1 MKIIQKLIFLGI
13 VILLIYEFNYYY
25 FPYYN
30 DVLEGMC
37 DKTPLCDFKPLDG
50 KLKISNIPPRS
61 ENNVDP
67 TTTLNPQL
75 LVPDNS
81 VPVWP
86 KQSNNKNN
94 DQKDTP
100 LSVDSMTH
108 LPTTESIKPFIVK
121 KPPKVNQPYQ
131 QLFKKSEFTVN
142 YPCHPSITGAFTTCG
157 PNGFSGFCPASNN
170 YSEGGI

>member
-1 MKIIQKLIFLGI
+1 MKIIPKLIFLGI
-13 VILLIYEFNYYY
+13 VILLIYGFNYYY

-30 DVLEGMC
+30 KVLEGMC
-37 DKTPLCDFKPLDG
+37 NKTPLCDFKPLDG
-50 KLKISNIPPRS
+50 KLKISNIPPRG

-75 LVPDNS
+75 LVSYNS
-81 VPVWP
+81 IQGWP
-86 KQSNNKNN
+86 EHPNNNGNK
-94 DQKDTP
+94 KDIP

-108 LPTTESIKPFIVK
+108 LPTSESIKPFIVK

-142 YPCHPSITGAFTTCG
+142 YPCHPSITGAFTYCG
-157 PNGFSGFCPASNN
+157 PNGFDGFCADSNS